1 MKNKKE
7 NQMTGGADWEPLANG
22 IMQEPRLFQIGFVGI
37 ADEVGTTTAAAATAV
52 TIGRQRGRAVFAG
65 GECPREGKPRT
76 LDYLGLRTVLQKDRP
91 PLYQDVNWQLAKLE
105 TPQSL
110 DDIPR
115 QAPVYQTA
123 FATPGGILI
132 LDRPPQEKWKEC
144 DVLVCVVDPL
154 PARVLAGLARHHQLR
169 AEQEEREKRGE
180 HSLLWV
186 MNKANPAVDKRELER
201 FLRIRFDATLPL
213 LPAEF
218 FYQAAYQDL
227 PWMRSLYAD
236 EKIFRKQNQRTVDF
250 CESLERL
257 VSSIFS
263 ALPQIAI

>member
-1 MKNKKE
+1 MENKKE
-7 NQMTGGADWEPLANG
+7 NQMTGGADWEPLATG

-37 ADEVGTTTAAAATAV
+37 ADEVGTTTAAAAAAV
-52 TIGRQRGRAVFAG
+52 TIGRQRGRAAFAE
-65 GECPREGKPRT
+65 GERPREGKPRT
-76 LDYLGLRTVLQKDRP
+76 LDYLGLRTVLKKDRP
-91 PLYQDVNWQLAKLE
+91 PLYQDVNWQLAKSE

-110 DDIPR
+110 DGIPR

-144 DVLVCVVDPL
+144 DVLV
-154 PARVLAGLARHHQLR
+154 
-169 AEQEEREKRGE
+169 
-180 HSLLWV
+180 WV

-201 FLRIRFDATLPL
+201 FLRIRFDVTLPL

-236 EKIFRKQNQRTVDF
+236 GKIFRKQNQRTVDF
-250 CESLERL
+250 CESLDRL

>member
-52 TIGRQRGRAVFAG
+52 TIGRQRGRAVFAE

-105 TPQSL
+105 TPQQL

-154 PARVLAGLARHHQLR
+154 PARVLAGLARHHQL
-169 AEQEEREKRGE
+169 
-180 HSLLWV
+180 HNLS
-186 MNKANPAVDKRELER
+186 
-201 FLRIRFDATLPL
+201 
-213 LPAEF
+213 
-218 FYQAAYQDL
+218 
-227 PWMRSLYAD
+227 
-236 EKIFRKQNQRTVDF
+236 
-250 CESLERL
+250 C
-257 VSSIFS
+257 
-263 ALPQIAI
+263 